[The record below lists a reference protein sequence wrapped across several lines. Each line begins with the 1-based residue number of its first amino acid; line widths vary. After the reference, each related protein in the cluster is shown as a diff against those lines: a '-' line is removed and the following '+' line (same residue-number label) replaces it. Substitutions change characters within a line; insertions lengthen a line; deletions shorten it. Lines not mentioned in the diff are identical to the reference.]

1 MKALMARKVL
11 ILQKFS
17 LIFDEFKKD
26 FRVWN
31 QTLKQFKSQ
40 D

>member
-1 MKALMARKVL
+1 MVSTTKHRNSDLKALMARKVL

-26 FRVWN
+26 FRV
-31 QTLKQFKSQ
+31 
-40 D
+40 